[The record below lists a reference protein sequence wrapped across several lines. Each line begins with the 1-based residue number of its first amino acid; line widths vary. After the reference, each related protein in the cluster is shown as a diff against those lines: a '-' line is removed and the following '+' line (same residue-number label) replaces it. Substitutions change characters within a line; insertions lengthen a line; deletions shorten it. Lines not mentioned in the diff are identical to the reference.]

1 MAAHTHARSL
11 YVFHHRALYAMDL
24 DSYAWR
30 KPSVSRLL
38 RAKGAAAWPA
48 SDESGNKVLLLGKNY
63 LGDRAALV
71 DIGT

>member
-1 MAAHTHARSL
+1 
-11 YVFHHRALYAMDL
+11 MDL

-63 LGDRAALV
+63 LGERAALV
-71 DIGT
+71 DIGM